1 MNTPLSAWVAC
12 IALGATLLLAPNGA
26 RADTV
31 GTAAAV
37 RPASTGTPPGGSART
52 LEIGTG
58 IVSKERIQTTGT
70 GSLQVMFNDK
80 STLTIGPNSNLV
92 IDDFVYNPGAGG
104 GKFAASLTKGALRF
118 VGGQISHTAGATINT
133 PVASLGIRGGAALVT
148 HDSTCEAKKAGTSA
162 KGCTRIVCTG
172 GVCSVRSRVDSRSVQ
187 LRVNQA
193 IEIGS
198 LGAVRFNV
206 SSVNVNDVAKGGK
219 GSVVV
224 GRQSNKAAGFSAQ
237 STIDQTILEQT
248 PEPPPPPPP

>member
-1 MNTPLSAWVAC
+1 MKTRLLALMTCV
-12 IALGATLLLAPNGA
+12 ALGAVGLLIPHAG

-37 RPASTGTPPGGSART
+37 KPASTGTPPGGSART
-52 LEIGTG
+52 LQVGTG
-58 IVSKERIQTTGT
+58 IVSKERIETTGT
-70 GSLQVMFNDK
+70 GSLQIMFNDK

-92 IDDFVYNPGAGG
+92 IDDFVYNPNAGS

-133 PVASLGIRGGAALVT
+133 PVASLGIRGGAALIT
-148 HDSTCEAKKAGTSA
+148 HDAACQSKKAGTSA
-162 KGCTRIVCTG
+162 RGCTRIVCTG

-193 IEIGS
+193 IEVGS
-198 LGAVRFNV
+198 LGAVRFSV

-224 GRQSNKAAGFSAQ
+224 NKQSNRSARFSAQ
-237 STIDQTILEQT
+237 STVDQTIQEQI
-248 PEPPPPPPP
+248 PEPPPPAPP